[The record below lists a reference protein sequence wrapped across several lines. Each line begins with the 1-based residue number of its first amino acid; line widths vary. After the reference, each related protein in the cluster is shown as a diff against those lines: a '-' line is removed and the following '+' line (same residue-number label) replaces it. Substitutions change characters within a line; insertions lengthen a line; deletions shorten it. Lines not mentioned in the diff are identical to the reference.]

1 VRAGRARSDGL
12 RNLGKRTGVEDL
24 RVLAAVLIQ
33 ADRFGTSI
41 AQSLRIFSDDLR
53 TKRRQRAEE
62 QAAKMSVKMLVPMLL
77 FIFPSVFIVVA
88 GPAVI
93 TIVNDFLRVLG
104 QG

>member
-1 VRAGRARSDGL
+1 M
-12 RNLGKRTGVEDL
+12 
-24 RVLAAVLIQ
+24 LIQ